1 MCQLRAKHRIT
12 AVKSRQGLIPQ
23 LRLYLCRMFSSTSR
37 FSTILA
43 ILSVVLIGFSAC
55 GSLGGGKVKSNSD
68 DHKYQVNSGFR
79 VAFYNLE
86 NLFDTVDGP
95 NDDAEFLP
103 TSENRWNSERYQSK
117 LKNMA
122 KVIDS
127 IAPDIL
133 GMVEVENAFVLEDL
147 RKNCNTMRISQT
159 GGVENDDRKP
169 LGSDFEIVHRESPDA
184 RGIDVALIYNRKKFY
199 QTGVYMTSVTLADG
213 YKTRDIM
220 RVHLVERLTGDS
232 MAIFVNHWPSRRGG
246 AASAASRMT
255 AAAALSQTLQN
266 NPTIPANFLIMG
278 DFNDDPE
285 DVSITEGLQAGD
297 AFHSIVNLAFL
308 ARQADSTVGTLAWHT
323 GWNMFDQIMISR
335 PLYYANLHSHE
346 SVDSVSNH
354 LHSYENKLWGSPR
367 INVYKRSWMLQH
379 DGNKYDGW
387 PLRTFAGKKYMNG
400 FSDHLPVYTDIVLV
414 HRH

>member
-1 MCQLRAKHRIT
+1 MVRGT
-12 AVKSRQGLIPQ
+12 
-23 LRLYLCRMFSSTSR
+23 TR
-37 FSTILA
+37 FSVILT
-43 ILSVVLIGFSAC
+43 LLFVVLVGFSAC
-55 GSLGGGKVKSNSD
+55 GSLGAGKGKSAVEQHVYSANA
-68 DHKYQVNSGFR
+68 GFR

-103 TSENRWNSERYQSK
+103 ASENRWNTERYQSK

-133 GMVEVENAFVLEDL
+133 GVVEVENAFVLEDL
-147 RKNCNTMRISQT
+147 RKHCHSMHVSQT
-159 GGVENDDRKP
+159 VAVENEDRKP
-169 LGSDFEIVHRESPDA
+169 PGSDFEIVHRESPDA
-184 RGIDVALIYNRKKFY
+184 RGIDVALIYNRQKFY
-199 QTGVYMTSVTLADG
+199 ATGVYMTSVALADG

-232 MAIFVNHWPSRRGG
+232 LAIFVNHWPSRRGG
-246 AASAASRMT
+246 AASAASRMA
-255 AAAALSQTLQN
+255 AAAALTQTLQN
-266 NPTIPANFLIMG
+266 NPSIPANYLLMG

-285 DVSITEGLQAGD
+285 DPSITEGLQAGD
-297 AFHSIVNLAFL
+297 AFHSIVNLAFT
-308 ARQADSTVGTLAWHT
+308 ARAADSTIGTLAWHT
-323 GWNMFDQIMISR
+323 GWNMFDQIMVSR
-335 PLYYANLHSHE
+335 PLYYANLHRHE
-346 SVDSVSNH
+346 SDGNASQIASAMPN
-354 LHSYENKLWGSPR
+354 
-367 INVYKRSWMLQH
+367 INVYKRVWMLQH

>member
-1 MCQLRAKHRIT
+1 MRKVNSFFD
-12 AVKSRQGLIPQ
+12 VKLALGLGF
-23 LRLYLCRMFSSTSR
+23 LL
-37 FSTILA
+37 ILA
-43 ILSVVLIGFSAC
+43 GC
-55 GSLGGGKVKSNSD
+55 GSMGAKKHWCKEDATLVSGSNQQTVKP
-68 DHKYQVNSGFR
+68 FR
-79 VAFYNLE
+79 VSFYNLE

-103 TSENRWNSERYQSK
+103 NSANAWNGDRYNSK
-117 LKNMA
+117 LRNMS

-127 IAPDIL
+127 IAPSIL
-133 GMVEVENAFVLEDL
+133 GLVELENAFVLEDL
-147 RKNCNTMRISQT
+147 RANSSVMK
-159 GGVENDDRKP
+159 GK
-169 LGSDFEIVHRESPDA
+169 FEIAHRESPDL
-184 RGIDVALIYNRKKFY
+184 RGIDVALMYNAELFRIS
-199 QTGVYMTSVTLADG
+199 GIYMTPITLPDG
-213 YKTRDIM
+213 YATRSIM
-220 RVHLVERLTGDS
+220 RVHLVEKGTGDS
-232 MAIFVNHWPSRRGG
+232 LAVFINHWPSRRGG
-246 AASAASRMT
+246 AASAASRMVAAT
-255 AAAALSQTLQN
+255 ALAQTLQN

-285 DVSITEGLQAGD
+285 DPSITEGLQAGD

-308 ARQADSTVGTLAWHT
+308 ARQADSTVGTIAWHT

-346 SVDSVSNH
+346 SAGSGSEKTPSH

-367 INVYKRSWMLQH
+367 INVYKRPWMLQH

-400 FSDHLPVYTDIVLV
+400 FSDHLPVYTDLVLV

>member
-1 MCQLRAKHRIT
+1 MVRGT
-12 AVKSRQGLIPQ
+12 
-23 LRLYLCRMFSSTSR
+23 TR
-37 FSTILA
+37 FSVILT
-43 ILSVVLIGFSAC
+43 LLFVVLVGFSAC
-55 GSLGGGKVKSNSD
+55 GSLGAGKGKSAVEQHVYSANA
-68 DHKYQVNSGFR
+68 GFR

-103 TSENRWNSERYQSK
+103 ASENRWNTERYQSK

-122 KVIDS
+122 RVIDS

-133 GMVEVENAFVLEDL
+133 GVVEVENAFVLEDL
-147 RKNCNTMRISQT
+147 RKYCHSMHVSQT
-159 GGVENDDRKP
+159 VAVENEDRKP
-169 LGSDFEIVHRESPDA
+169 PGSDFEIVHRESPDA
-184 RGIDVALIYNRKKFY
+184 RGIDVALIYNRQKFY
-199 QTGVYMTSVTLADG
+199 ATGVYMTSVTLADG

-232 MAIFVNHWPSRRGG
+232 LAIFVNHWPSRRGG
-246 AASAASRMT
+246 AASAASRMA
-255 AAAALSQTLQN
+255 AAAALTQTLQN
-266 NPTIPANFLIMG
+266 NPSIPANYLLMG

-285 DVSITEGLQAGD
+285 NPSITEGLQAGD
-297 AFHSIVNLAFL
+297 AFHSIVNLAFT
-308 ARQADSTVGTLAWHT
+308 ARAADSTIGTLAWHT
-323 GWNMFDQIMISR
+323 GWNMFDQIMVSR
-335 PLYYANLHSHE
+335 PLYYANLHRHE
-346 SVDSVSNH
+346 SDGNASQIASAMPN
-354 LHSYENKLWGSPR
+354 
-367 INVYKRSWMLQH
+367 INVYKRVWMLQH

>member
-1 MCQLRAKHRIT
+1 MRKVNSFYD
-12 AVKSRQGLIPQ
+12 VKLALGLGF
-23 LRLYLCRMFSSTSR
+23 LL
-37 FSTILA
+37 ILA
-43 ILSVVLIGFSAC
+43 GC
-55 GSLGGGKVKSNSD
+55 GSMGAKKHWCKEDATLLSGSNQQTVKP
-68 DHKYQVNSGFR
+68 FR

-103 TSENRWNSERYQSK
+103 NSANAWNGDRYNSK
-117 LKNMA
+117 LRNMA

-127 IAPDIL
+127 IAPSIL
-133 GMVEVENAFVLEDL
+133 GLVELENAFVLEDL
-147 RKNCNTMRISQT
+147 RANSSVMK
-159 GGVENDDRKP
+159 GK
-169 LGSDFEIVHRESPDA
+169 FEIAHRESPDI
-184 RGIDVALIYNRKKFY
+184 RGIDVALMYNAELFRIS
-199 QTGVYMTSVTLADG
+199 GIYMTPITLPDG
-213 YKTRDIM
+213 YATRSIM
-220 RVHLVERLTGDS
+220 RVHLVEKGTGDS
-232 MAIFVNHWPSRRGG
+232 LAVFINHWPSRRGG
-246 AASAASRMT
+246 AASAASRMVAAT
-255 AAAALSQTLQN
+255 ALAQTLQN

-285 DVSITEGLQAGD
+285 DPSITEGLQAGD

-308 ARQADSTVGTLAWHT
+308 ARQADSTVGTIAWHT

-346 SVDSVSNH
+346 SAGSGSEKTPSH
-354 LHSYENKLWGSPR
+354 LHSYENKLWGSPQ
-367 INVYKRSWMLQH
+367 INVYKRPWMLQH

-400 FSDHLPVYTDIVLV
+400 FSDHLPVYTDLVLV

>member
-1 MCQLRAKHRIT
+1 MRKVNSFYD
-12 AVKSRQGLIPQ
+12 VKLALGLGF
-23 LRLYLCRMFSSTSR
+23 LL
-37 FSTILA
+37 ILA
-43 ILSVVLIGFSAC
+43 GC
-55 GSLGGGKVKSNSD
+55 GSMGAKKHWCKEDAALVSGSNQQTVKP
-68 DHKYQVNSGFR
+68 FR

-103 TSENRWNSERYQSK
+103 NSANAWNGDRYNSK
-117 LKNMA
+117 LRNMA

-127 IAPDIL
+127 IAPSIL
-133 GMVEVENAFVLEDL
+133 GLVELENAFVLEDL
-147 RKNCNTMRISQT
+147 RANSSVMK
-159 GGVENDDRKP
+159 GK
-169 LGSDFEIVHRESPDA
+169 FEIAHRESPDL
-184 RGIDVALIYNRKKFY
+184 RGIDVALMYNAELFRIS
-199 QTGVYMTSVTLADG
+199 GIYMTPITLPDG
-213 YKTRDIM
+213 YATRSIM
-220 RVHLVERLTGDS
+220 RVHLVEKGTGDS
-232 MAIFVNHWPSRRGG
+232 LAVFINHWPSRRGG
-246 AASAASRMT
+246 AASAASRMVAAT
-255 AAAALSQTLQN
+255 ALAQTLQN

-285 DVSITEGLQAGD
+285 DPSITEGLQAGD

-308 ARQADSTVGTLAWHT
+308 ARQADSTIGTIAWHT

-346 SVDSVSNH
+346 SAGSGSEKTQSH
-354 LHSYENKLWGSPR
+354 LHSYENKLWGSPQ
-367 INVYKRSWMLQH
+367 INVYKRPWMLQH

-400 FSDHLPVYTDIVLV
+400 FSDHLPVYTDLVLV

>member
-1 MCQLRAKHRIT
+1 MRKVNSFFD
-12 AVKSRQGLIPQ
+12 VKLSLGLGF
-23 LRLYLCRMFSSTSR
+23 LL
-37 FSTILA
+37 ILA
-43 ILSVVLIGFSAC
+43 GC
-55 GSLGGGKVKSNSD
+55 GSMGAKKHWYKENATLLSGSNQQTVKP
-68 DHKYQVNSGFR
+68 FR

-103 TSENRWNSERYQSK
+103 NSANAWNGDRYNSK
-117 LKNMA
+117 LRNMA

-127 IAPDIL
+127 IAPSIL
-133 GMVEVENAFVLEDL
+133 GLVELENAFVLEDL
-147 RKNCNTMRISQT
+147 RANSSVMK
-159 GGVENDDRKP
+159 GK
-169 LGSDFEIVHRESPDA
+169 FEIAHRESPDL
-184 RGIDVALIYNRKKFY
+184 RGIDVALMYNAELFRIS
-199 QTGVYMTSVTLADG
+199 GIYMTPITLPDG
-213 YKTRDIM
+213 YATRSIM
-220 RVHLVERLTGDS
+220 RVHLVEKGTGDS
-232 MAIFVNHWPSRRGG
+232 LAVFINHWPSRRGG
-246 AASAASRMT
+246 TASAASRMVAAT
-255 AAAALSQTLQN
+255 ALAQTLQN

-285 DVSITEGLQAGD
+285 DPSITEGLQAGD

-308 ARQADSTVGTLAWHT
+308 ARQADSTVGTIAWHT

-346 SVDSVSNH
+346 SAGSRSEKTQSH
-354 LHSYENKLWGSPR
+354 LHSYENKLWGSPQ
-367 INVYKRSWMLQH
+367 INVYKRTWMLQH

-400 FSDHLPVYTDIVLV
+400 FSDHLPVYTDLVLV

>member
-1 MCQLRAKHRIT
+1 MRKVNSFYD
-12 AVKSRQGLIPQ
+12 VKLALGLGF
-23 LRLYLCRMFSSTSR
+23 LL
-37 FSTILA
+37 ILA
-43 ILSVVLIGFSAC
+43 GC
-55 GSLGGGKVKSNSD
+55 GSMGAKKHWCKEDAALVSGSNQQTVKP
-68 DHKYQVNSGFR
+68 FR

-103 TSENRWNSERYQSK
+103 NSANAWNGDRYNSK
-117 LKNMA
+117 LRNMA

-127 IAPDIL
+127 IAPSIL
-133 GMVEVENAFVLEDL
+133 GLVELENAFVLEDL
-147 RKNCNTMRISQT
+147 RANSSVMK
-159 GGVENDDRKP
+159 GK
-169 LGSDFEIVHRESPDA
+169 FEIAHRESPDL
-184 RGIDVALIYNRKKFY
+184 RGIDVALMYNAELFRIS
-199 QTGVYMTSVTLADG
+199 GIYMTPITLPDG
-213 YKTRDIM
+213 YATRSIM
-220 RVHLVERLTGDS
+220 RVHLVEKGTGDS
-232 MAIFVNHWPSRRGG
+232 LAVFINHWPSRRGG
-246 AASAASRMT
+246 AASAASRMVAAT
-255 AAAALSQTLQN
+255 ALAQTLQN

-285 DVSITEGLQAGD
+285 DPSITEGLQAGD

-308 ARQADSTVGTLAWHT
+308 ARQADSTVGTIAWHT

-346 SVDSVSNH
+346 SAGSGSEKTPSH
-354 LHSYENKLWGSPR
+354 LHSYENKLWGSPQ
-367 INVYKRSWMLQH
+367 INVYKRPWMLQH

-400 FSDHLPVYTDIVLV
+400 FSDHLPVYTDLVLV

>member
-1 MCQLRAKHRIT
+1 MLKVNSFFE
-12 AVKSRQGLIPQ
+12 VKLTLGLGF
-23 LRLYLCRMFSSTSR
+23 L
-37 FSTILA
+37 TILA
-43 ILSVVLIGFSAC
+43 GC
-55 GSLGGGKVKSNSD
+55 GSMGAKKHWSKEDARLVSGSSQQPVKP
-68 DHKYQVNSGFR
+68 FR

-103 TSENRWNSERYQSK
+103 NSANPWNGDRYNSK
-117 LKNMA
+117 LRNMA

-127 IAPDIL
+127 IAPSIL
-133 GMVEVENAFVLEDL
+133 GLVELENAFVLEDL
-147 RKNCNTMRISQT
+147 RANSVVMK
-159 GGVENDDRKP
+159 GK
-169 LGSDFEIVHRESPDA
+169 FESAHRESPDL
-184 RGIDVALIYNRKKFY
+184 RGIDVALMYNAELFNISGIY
-199 QTGVYMTSVTLADG
+199 MIPIALPDG
-213 YKTRDIM
+213 YATRSIM
-220 RVHLVERLTGDS
+220 RVHLVEKGTGDS
-232 MAIFVNHWPSRRGG
+232 LAVFINHWPSRRGG
-246 AASAASRMT
+246 AASAASRMVAAT
-255 AAAALSQTLQN
+255 ALAQTLQN

-285 DVSITEGLQAGD
+285 DPSITQGLQAGD

-308 ARQADSTVGTLAWHT
+308 ARQADSTVGTIAWHT

-346 SVDSVSNH
+346 PVGSGSKKTPSH
-354 LHSYENKLWGSPR
+354 LNSYENKLWGSPR
-367 INVYKRSWMLQH
+367 INVYKRPWMLQH
-379 DGNKYDGW
+379 DGNKYYGW

>member
-1 MCQLRAKHRIT
+1 M
-12 AVKSRQGLIPQ
+12 IPV
-23 LRLYLCRMFSSTSR
+23 LRLYLCGMVRGTTR
-37 FSTILA
+37 FSVILT
-43 ILSVVLIGFSAC
+43 LLFVVLVGFSAC
-55 GSLGGGKVKSNSD
+55 GSLGAGKGKSAVEQHVYSANA
-68 DHKYQVNSGFR
+68 GFR

-103 TSENRWNSERYQSK
+103 ASENRWNTERYQSK

-122 KVIDS
+122 RVIDS

-133 GMVEVENAFVLEDL
+133 GVVEVENAFVLEDL
-147 RKNCNTMRISQT
+147 RKYCHSMHVSQT
-159 GGVENDDRKP
+159 VAVENEDRKP

-184 RGIDVALIYNRKKFY
+184 RGIDVALIYNRQKFY
-199 QTGVYMTSVTLADG
+199 ATGVYMTSVALADG

-232 MAIFVNHWPSRRGG
+232 LAIFVNHWPSRRGG
-246 AASAASRMT
+246 AASAASRIA
-255 AAAALSQTLQN
+255 AAAALTQTLQN
-266 NPTIPANFLIMG
+266 NPSIPANYLLMG

-285 DVSITEGLQAGD
+285 DPSITEGLQAGD
-297 AFHSIVNLAFL
+297 AFHSIVNLAFT
-308 ARQADSTVGTLAWHT
+308 ARAADSTIGTLAWHT
-323 GWNMFDQIMISR
+323 GWNMFDQIMVSR
-335 PLYYANLHSHE
+335 PLYYANLHRHE
-346 SVDSVSNH
+346 SDGNASQIASAMPN
-354 LHSYENKLWGSPR
+354 
-367 INVYKRSWMLQH
+367 INVYKRVWMLQH

>member
-1 MCQLRAKHRIT
+1 MRKVNSFYD
-12 AVKSRQGLIPQ
+12 VKLALGLGF
-23 LRLYLCRMFSSTSR
+23 LL
-37 FSTILA
+37 ILA
-43 ILSVVLIGFSAC
+43 GC
-55 GSLGGGKVKSNSD
+55 GSMGAKKHWCKEDATLLSGSNQQTVKP
-68 DHKYQVNSGFR
+68 FR

-103 TSENRWNSERYQSK
+103 NSANAWNGDRYNSK
-117 LKNMA
+117 LRNMS

-127 IAPDIL
+127 IAPSIL
-133 GMVEVENAFVLEDL
+133 GLVELENAFVLEDL
-147 RKNCNTMRISQT
+147 RANSSVMK
-159 GGVENDDRKP
+159 GK
-169 LGSDFEIVHRESPDA
+169 FEIAHRESPDL
-184 RGIDVALIYNRKKFY
+184 RGIDVALMYNAELFRIS
-199 QTGVYMTSVTLADG
+199 GIYMTPITLPDG
-213 YKTRDIM
+213 YATRSIM
-220 RVHLVERLTGDS
+220 RVHLVEKGTGDS
-232 MAIFVNHWPSRRGG
+232 LAVFINHWPSRRGG
-246 AASAASRMT
+246 AASAASRMVAAT
-255 AAAALSQTLQN
+255 ALAQTLQN

-285 DVSITEGLQAGD
+285 DPSITEGLQAGD

-308 ARQADSTVGTLAWHT
+308 ARQADSTVGTIAWHT

-346 SVDSVSNH
+346 SAGSGSEKTPSH
-354 LHSYENKLWGSPR
+354 LHSYENKLWGSPQ
-367 INVYKRSWMLQH
+367 INVYKRTWMLQH

-400 FSDHLPVYTDIVLV
+400 FSDHLPVYTDLVLV

>member
-1 MCQLRAKHRIT
+1 MRKVNSFYD
-12 AVKSRQGLIPQ
+12 VKLALGLGF
-23 LRLYLCRMFSSTSR
+23 LL
-37 FSTILA
+37 ILA
-43 ILSVVLIGFSAC
+43 GC
-55 GSLGGGKVKSNSD
+55 GSMGAKKHWCKEDAALLSGSNQQTVKP
-68 DHKYQVNSGFR
+68 FR

-103 TSENRWNSERYQSK
+103 NSANAWNGDRYNSK
-117 LKNMA
+117 LRNMA

-127 IAPDIL
+127 IAPSIL
-133 GMVEVENAFVLEDL
+133 GLVELENAFVLEDL
-147 RKNCNTMRISQT
+147 RANSSVMK
-159 GGVENDDRKP
+159 GK
-169 LGSDFEIVHRESPDA
+169 FEIAHRESPDL
-184 RGIDVALIYNRKKFY
+184 RGIDVALMYNAELFRIS
-199 QTGVYMTSVTLADG
+199 GIYMTPITLPDG
-213 YKTRDIM
+213 YATRSIM
-220 RVHLVERLTGDS
+220 RVHLVEKGTGDS
-232 MAIFVNHWPSRRGG
+232 LAVFINHWPSRRGG
-246 AASAASRMT
+246 AVSAASRMVAAT
-255 AAAALSQTLQN
+255 ALAQTLQN

-285 DVSITEGLQAGD
+285 DPSITEGLQAGD

-308 ARQADSTVGTLAWHT
+308 ARQADSTVGTIAWHT

-346 SVDSVSNH
+346 SAGSGSEKTQSH
-354 LHSYENKLWGSPR
+354 LHSYENKLWGSPQ
-367 INVYKRSWMLQH
+367 INVYKRPWMLQH

-400 FSDHLPVYTDIVLV
+400 FSDHLPVYTDLVLV

>member
-1 MCQLRAKHRIT
+1 MLKVTSFFDVKLALGLGFLLILAGCGSMGAKKHRCKEDAT
-12 AVKSRQGLIPQ
+12 LLSGSNQQTVKP
-23 LRLYLCRMFSSTSR
+23 
-37 FSTILA
+37 
-43 ILSVVLIGFSAC
+43 
-55 GSLGGGKVKSNSD
+55 
-68 DHKYQVNSGFR
+68 FR

-103 TSENRWNSERYQSK
+103 NSANAWNGDRYNSK
-117 LKNMA
+117 LRNMA

-127 IAPDIL
+127 IAPSIL
-133 GMVEVENAFVLEDL
+133 GLVELENAFVLEDL
-147 RKNCNTMRISQT
+147 RANSSVMK
-159 GGVENDDRKP
+159 GK
-169 LGSDFEIVHRESPDA
+169 FEIAHRESPDL
-184 RGIDVALIYNRKKFY
+184 RGIDVALMYNAELFRIS
-199 QTGVYMTSVTLADG
+199 GIYMTPITLPDG
-213 YKTRDIM
+213 YATRSIM
-220 RVHLVERLTGDS
+220 RVHLVEKATGDS
-232 MAIFVNHWPSRRGG
+232 LAVFINHWPSRRGG
-246 AASAASRMT
+246 AASAASRMV
-255 AAAALSQTLQN
+255 AAAALAQTLQN

-285 DVSITEGLQAGD
+285 DPSITEGLQAGD

-308 ARQADSTVGTLAWHT
+308 ARQADSTVGTIAWHT

-346 SVDSVSNH
+346 SAGSGSEKTPSH
-354 LHSYENKLWGSPR
+354 LHSYENKLWGSPQ
-367 INVYKRSWMLQH
+367 INVYKRPWMLQH

-400 FSDHLPVYTDIVLV
+400 FSDHLPVYTDLVLV

>member
-1 MCQLRAKHRIT
+1 MRKVNSFYD
-12 AVKSRQGLIPQ
+12 VKLALGLGF
-23 LRLYLCRMFSSTSR
+23 LL
-37 FSTILA
+37 ILA
-43 ILSVVLIGFSAC
+43 GC
-55 GSLGGGKVKSNSD
+55 GSMGAKKHWCKEDATLLSGSNQQMVKP
-68 DHKYQVNSGFR
+68 FR

-103 TSENRWNSERYQSK
+103 NSANAWNGDRYNSK
-117 LKNMA
+117 LRNMA

-127 IAPDIL
+127 IAPSIL
-133 GMVEVENAFVLEDL
+133 GLVELENAFVLEDL
-147 RKNCNTMRISQT
+147 RANSSVMK
-159 GGVENDDRKP
+159 GK
-169 LGSDFEIVHRESPDA
+169 FEIAHRESPDI
-184 RGIDVALIYNRKKFY
+184 RGIDVALMYNAELFRIS
-199 QTGVYMTSVTLADG
+199 GIYMTPITLPDG
-213 YKTRDIM
+213 YATRSIM
-220 RVHLVERLTGDS
+220 RVHLVEKGTGDS
-232 MAIFVNHWPSRRGG
+232 LAVFINHWPSRRGG
-246 AASAASRMT
+246 AVSAASRMVAAT
-255 AAAALSQTLQN
+255 ALAQTLQN

-285 DVSITEGLQAGD
+285 DPSITEGLQAGD

-308 ARQADSTVGTLAWHT
+308 ARQADSTVGTIAWHT

-346 SVDSVSNH
+346 SAGSGSEKTPSH
-354 LHSYENKLWGSPR
+354 LHSYENKLWGSPQ
-367 INVYKRSWMLQH
+367 INVYKRPWMLQH

-400 FSDHLPVYTDIVLV
+400 FSDHLPVYTDLVLV

>member
-1 MCQLRAKHRIT
+1 MVRGT
-12 AVKSRQGLIPQ
+12 
-23 LRLYLCRMFSSTSR
+23 TR
-37 FSTILA
+37 FSVILT
-43 ILSVVLIGFSAC
+43 LLFVVLVGFSAC
-55 GSLGGGKVKSNSD
+55 GSLGGGKGKSAVEQHVYSANA
-68 DHKYQVNSGFR
+68 GFR

-103 TSENRWNSERYQSK
+103 ASENRWNTERYQSK

-122 KVIDS
+122 RVIDS

-133 GMVEVENAFVLEDL
+133 GVVEVENAFVLEDL
-147 RKNCNTMRISQT
+147 RKHCHSMHVSQT
-159 GGVENDDRKP
+159 VAVENEDRKP

-184 RGIDVALIYNRKKFY
+184 RGIDVALIYNRQKFY
-199 QTGVYMTSVTLADG
+199 ATGVYMTSVALADG

-232 MAIFVNHWPSRRGG
+232 LAIFVNHWPSRRGG
-246 AASAASRMT
+246 AASAASRMA
-255 AAAALSQTLQN
+255 AAAALTQTLQN
-266 NPTIPANFLIMG
+266 NPSIPANYLLMG

-285 DVSITEGLQAGD
+285 DPSITEGLQAGD
-297 AFHSIVNLAFL
+297 AFHSIVNLAFT
-308 ARQADSTVGTLAWHT
+308 ARAADSTIGTLAWHT
-323 GWNMFDQIMISR
+323 GWNMFDQIMVSR
-335 PLYYANLHSHE
+335 PLYYANLHRHE
-346 SVDSVSNH
+346 SDGNASQIASAMPN
-354 LHSYENKLWGSPR
+354 
-367 INVYKRSWMLQH
+367 INVYKRVWMLQH

>member
-1 MCQLRAKHRIT
+1 MVRGT
-12 AVKSRQGLIPQ
+12 
-23 LRLYLCRMFSSTSR
+23 TR
-37 FSTILA
+37 FSVILT
-43 ILSVVLIGFSAC
+43 LLFVVLVGFSAC
-55 GSLGGGKVKSNSD
+55 GSLGAGKGKSAVEQHVYSANA
-68 DHKYQVNSGFR
+68 GFR

-103 TSENRWNSERYQSK
+103 ASENRWNTERYQSK

-133 GMVEVENAFVLEDL
+133 GVVEVENAFVLEDL
-147 RKNCNTMRISQT
+147 RKHCHSMHVSQT
-159 GGVENDDRKP
+159 VAVENEDRKP

-184 RGIDVALIYNRKKFY
+184 RGIDVALIYNRQKFY
-199 QTGVYMTSVTLADG
+199 ATGVYMTSVALADG

-232 MAIFVNHWPSRRGG
+232 LAIFVNHWPSRRGG
-246 AASAASRMT
+246 AASAASRMA
-255 AAAALSQTLQN
+255 AAAALTQTLQN
-266 NPTIPANFLIMG
+266 NPSIPANYLLMG

-285 DVSITEGLQAGD
+285 DPSITEGLQAGD
-297 AFHSIVNLAFL
+297 AFHSIVNLAFT
-308 ARQADSTVGTLAWHT
+308 ARAADSTIGTLAWHT
-323 GWNMFDQIMISR
+323 GWNMFDQIMVSR
-335 PLYYANLHSHE
+335 PLYYANLHRHE
-346 SVDSVSNH
+346 SDGNASQIASAMPN
-354 LHSYENKLWGSPR
+354 
-367 INVYKRSWMLQH
+367 INVYKRVWMLQH

>member
-1 MCQLRAKHRIT
+1 MVRGT
-12 AVKSRQGLIPQ
+12 
-23 LRLYLCRMFSSTSR
+23 TR
-37 FSTILA
+37 FSVILT
-43 ILSVVLIGFSAC
+43 LLFVVLVGFSAC
-55 GSLGGGKVKSNSD
+55 GSLGGGKGKSAVEQHVYSANA
-68 DHKYQVNSGFR
+68 GFR

-103 TSENRWNSERYQSK
+103 ASENRWNTERYQSK

-133 GMVEVENAFVLEDL
+133 GVVEVENAFVLEDL
-147 RKNCNTMRISQT
+147 RKYCHSMHVSQT
-159 GGVENDDRKP
+159 VAVENEDRKP

-184 RGIDVALIYNRKKFY
+184 RGIDVALIYNRQKFY
-199 QTGVYMTSVTLADG
+199 ATGVYMTSVTLADG

-232 MAIFVNHWPSRRGG
+232 LAIFVNHWPSRRGG
-246 AASAASRMT
+246 AASAASRMA
-255 AAAALSQTLQN
+255 AAAALTQTLQN
-266 NPTIPANFLIMG
+266 NPSIPANYLLMG

-285 DVSITEGLQAGD
+285 DPSITEGLQAGD
-297 AFHSIVNLAFL
+297 AFHSIVNLAFT
-308 ARQADSTVGTLAWHT
+308 ARAADSTIGTLAWHT
-323 GWNMFDQIMISR
+323 GWNMFDQIMVSR
-335 PLYYANLHSHE
+335 PLYYANLHRHE
-346 SVDSVSNH
+346 SDGNASQIASAMPN
-354 LHSYENKLWGSPR
+354 
-367 INVYKRSWMLQH
+367 INVYKRVWMLQH

>member
-1 MCQLRAKHRIT
+1 MVRGT
-12 AVKSRQGLIPQ
+12 
-23 LRLYLCRMFSSTSR
+23 TR
-37 FSTILA
+37 FSVILT
-43 ILSVVLIGFSAC
+43 LLFVVLVGFSAC
-55 GSLGGGKVKSNSD
+55 GSLGRGKGKSAVEQHVYSANA
-68 DHKYQVNSGFR
+68 GFR

-103 TSENRWNSERYQSK
+103 ASENRWNTERYQSK

-122 KVIDS
+122 RVIDS

-133 GMVEVENAFVLEDL
+133 GVVEVENAFVLEDL
-147 RKNCNTMRISQT
+147 RKYCHSMHVSQT
-159 GGVENDDRKP
+159 VAVENEDRKP

-184 RGIDVALIYNRKKFY
+184 RGIDVALIYNRQKFY
-199 QTGVYMTSVTLADG
+199 ATGVYMTSVALADG

-232 MAIFVNHWPSRRGG
+232 LAIFVNHWPSRRGG
-246 AASAASRMT
+246 AASAASRMA
-255 AAAALSQTLQN
+255 AAAALTQTLQN
-266 NPTIPANFLIMG
+266 NPSIPANYLLMG

-285 DVSITEGLQAGD
+285 DPSITEGLQAGD
-297 AFHSIVNLAFL
+297 AFHSIVNLAFT
-308 ARQADSTVGTLAWHT
+308 ARAADSTIGTLAWHT
-323 GWNMFDQIMISR
+323 GWNMFDQIMVSR
-335 PLYYANLHSHE
+335 PLYYANLHRHE
-346 SVDSVSNH
+346 SDGNASQIASAMPN
-354 LHSYENKLWGSPR
+354 
-367 INVYKRSWMLQH
+367 INVYKRVWMLQH

>member
-1 MCQLRAKHRIT
+1 MRKVNSFFD
-12 AVKSRQGLIPQ
+12 VKLALGLGF
-23 LRLYLCRMFSSTSR
+23 LL
-37 FSTILA
+37 ILA
-43 ILSVVLIGFSAC
+43 GC
-55 GSLGGGKVKSNSD
+55 GSMGAKKHWCKEDATLVSGSNQQTVKP
-68 DHKYQVNSGFR
+68 FR

-103 TSENRWNSERYQSK
+103 NSANAWSGDRYNSK
-117 LKNMA
+117 LRNMA

-127 IAPDIL
+127 IAPSIL
-133 GMVEVENAFVLEDL
+133 GLVELENAFVLEDL
-147 RKNCNTMRISQT
+147 RANSSVMK
-159 GGVENDDRKP
+159 GK
-169 LGSDFEIVHRESPDA
+169 FEIAHRESPDL
-184 RGIDVALIYNRKKFY
+184 RGIDVALMYNAELFRIS
-199 QTGVYMTSVTLADG
+199 GIYMTPITLPDG
-213 YKTRDIM
+213 YATRSIM
-220 RVHLVERLTGDS
+220 RVHLVEKGTGDS
-232 MAIFVNHWPSRRGG
+232 LAVFINHWPSRRGG
-246 AASAASRMT
+246 AASAASRMVAAT
-255 AAAALSQTLQN
+255 ALAQTLQN

-285 DVSITEGLQAGD
+285 DLSITEGLQAGD
-297 AFHSIVNLAFL
+297 AFHSVVNLAFL
-308 ARQADSTVGTLAWHT
+308 ARQADSTVGTIAWHT

-346 SVDSVSNH
+346 LASGGSKKTPSH

-367 INVYKRSWMLQH
+367 INVYKRPWMLQH

-400 FSDHLPVYTDIVLV
+400 FSDHLPVYTDLVLV

>member
-1 MCQLRAKHRIT
+1 MVRGT
-12 AVKSRQGLIPQ
+12 
-23 LRLYLCRMFSSTSR
+23 TR
-37 FSTILA
+37 FSVILT
-43 ILSVVLIGFSAC
+43 LLFVVLVGFSAC
-55 GSLGGGKVKSNSD
+55 GSLGAGKGKSAVEQHVYSANG
-68 DHKYQVNSGFR
+68 GFR

-103 TSENRWNSERYQSK
+103 ASENRWNTERYQSK

-122 KVIDS
+122 RVIDS

-133 GMVEVENAFVLEDL
+133 GVVEVENAFVLEDL
-147 RKNCNTMRISQT
+147 RKYCHSMHVSQT
-159 GGVENDDRKP
+159 VAVENEDRKP

-184 RGIDVALIYNRKKFY
+184 RGIDVALIYNRQKFY
-199 QTGVYMTSVTLADG
+199 ATGVYMTSVALADG

-232 MAIFVNHWPSRRGG
+232 LAIFVNHWPSRRGG
-246 AASAASRMT
+246 AASAASRIA
-255 AAAALSQTLQN
+255 AAAALTQTLQN
-266 NPTIPANFLIMG
+266 NPSIPANYLLMG

-285 DVSITEGLQAGD
+285 DPSITEGLQAGD
-297 AFHSIVNLAFL
+297 AFHSIVNLAFT
-308 ARQADSTVGTLAWHT
+308 ARAADSTIGTLAWHT
-323 GWNMFDQIMISR
+323 GWNMFDQIMVSR
-335 PLYYANLHSHE
+335 PLYYANLHRHE
-346 SVDSVSNH
+346 SDGNASQIASAMPN
-354 LHSYENKLWGSPR
+354 
-367 INVYKRSWMLQH
+367 INVYKRVWMLQH

>member
-1 MCQLRAKHRIT
+1 MVRGT
-12 AVKSRQGLIPQ
+12 
-23 LRLYLCRMFSSTSR
+23 TR
-37 FSTILA
+37 FSVILT
-43 ILSVVLIGFSAC
+43 LLFVVLVGFSAC
-55 GSLGGGKVKSNSD
+55 GSLGAGKGKSAVEQHVYSANA
-68 DHKYQVNSGFR
+68 GFR

-103 TSENRWNSERYQSK
+103 ASENRWNTERYQSK

-122 KVIDS
+122 RVIDS

-133 GMVEVENAFVLEDL
+133 GVVEVENAFVLEDL
-147 RKNCNTMRISQT
+147 RKYCHSMHVSQT
-159 GGVENDDRKP
+159 VAVENEDRKP

-184 RGIDVALIYNRKKFY
+184 RGIDVALIYNRQKFY
-199 QTGVYMTSVTLADG
+199 ATGVYMTSVALADG

-232 MAIFVNHWPSRRGG
+232 LAIFVNHWPSRRGG
-246 AASAASRMT
+246 AASAASRIA
-255 AAAALSQTLQN
+255 AAAALTQTLQN
-266 NPTIPANFLIMG
+266 NPSIPANYLLMG

-285 DVSITEGLQAGD
+285 DPSITEGLQAGD
-297 AFHSIVNLAFL
+297 AFHSIVNLAFT
-308 ARQADSTVGTLAWHT
+308 ARAADSTIGTLAWHT
-323 GWNMFDQIMISR
+323 GWNMFDQIMVSR
-335 PLYYANLHSHE
+335 PLYYANLHRHE
-346 SVDSVSNH
+346 SDGNASQIASAMPN
-354 LHSYENKLWGSPR
+354 
-367 INVYKRSWMLQH
+367 INVYKRVWMLQH
-379 DGNKYDGW
+379 DGKKYDGW

>member
-1 MCQLRAKHRIT
+1 MMVVMTIT
-12 AVKSRQGLIPQ
+12 VFAIG
-23 LRLYLCRMFSSTSR
+23 CGTTSVR
-37 FSTILA
+37 GKRKLTVAASDHVGGE
-43 ILSVVLIGFSAC
+43 SV
-55 GSLGGGKVKSNSD
+55 
-68 DHKYQVNSGFR
+68 GFR

-103 TSENRWNSERYQSK
+103 GSESRWNSVRYQNK
-117 LKNMA
+117 LNNMS

-133 GMVEVENAFVLEDL
+133 GVVEVENAFVLEDL
-147 RKNCNTMRISQT
+147 RKHCRSMQISPLGDT
-159 GGVENDDRKP
+159 ENDDRKP

-199 QTGVYMTSVTLADG
+199 TTGVYMTPITLADG
-213 YKTRDIM
+213 YATRSIM

-232 MAIFVNHWPSRRGG
+232 LAVFVNHWPSRRGG
-246 AASAASRMT
+246 AASAASRM
-255 AAAALSQTLQN
+255 AAATALAQTLQN
-266 NPTIPANFLIMG
+266 NPSIPANFLLMG

-285 DVSITEGLQAGD
+285 DVSITEGLNAGD
-297 AFHSIVNLAFL
+297 AYRPIVNLAYI
-308 ARQADSTVGTLAWHT
+308 ARVQDTSVGTLAWFD
-323 GWNMFDQIMISR
+323 GWNMFDQIMVSR
-335 PLYYANLHSHE
+335 PLYFANAHRANDNGGSA
-346 SVDSVSNH
+346 SN
-354 LHSYENKLWGSPR
+354 LSQPQ

-379 DGNKYDGW
+379 GGKYEGW

-400 FSDHLPVYTDIVLV
+400 FSDHLPVYTDLVLV

>member
-1 MCQLRAKHRIT
+1 MRKVNSFYD
-12 AVKSRQGLIPQ
+12 VKLALGLGF
-23 LRLYLCRMFSSTSR
+23 LL
-37 FSTILA
+37 ILA
-43 ILSVVLIGFSAC
+43 GC
-55 GSLGGGKVKSNSD
+55 GSMGAKKHWCKEDAALLSGSNQQTVKP
-68 DHKYQVNSGFR
+68 FR

-103 TSENRWNSERYQSK
+103 NSANAWNGDRYNSK
-117 LKNMA
+117 LRNMA

-127 IAPDIL
+127 IAPSIL
-133 GMVEVENAFVLEDL
+133 GLVELENAFVLEDL
-147 RKNCNTMRISQT
+147 RANSSVMKGR
-159 GGVENDDRKP
+159 
-169 LGSDFEIVHRESPDA
+169 FEIAHRESPDL
-184 RGIDVALIYNRKKFY
+184 RGIDVALMYNAELFRIS
-199 QTGVYMTSVTLADG
+199 GIYMTPITLPDG
-213 YKTRDIM
+213 YATRSIM
-220 RVHLVERLTGDS
+220 RVHLVEKGTGDS
-232 MAIFVNHWPSRRGG
+232 LAVFINHWPSRRGG
-246 AASAASRMT
+246 AASAASRMVAAT
-255 AAAALSQTLQN
+255 ALAQTLQN

-285 DVSITEGLQAGD
+285 DPSITERLQAGD

-308 ARQADSTVGTLAWHT
+308 ARQADSTIGTIAWHT

-346 SVDSVSNH
+346 SAGSGSEKTQSH
-354 LHSYENKLWGSPR
+354 LHSYENKLWGSPQ
-367 INVYKRSWMLQH
+367 INVYKRPWMLQH

-400 FSDHLPVYTDIVLV
+400 FSDHLPVYTDLVLV

>member
-1 MCQLRAKHRIT
+1 MRKVNSFYD
-12 AVKSRQGLIPQ
+12 VKLALGLGF
-23 LRLYLCRMFSSTSR
+23 LL
-37 FSTILA
+37 ILA
-43 ILSVVLIGFSAC
+43 GC
-55 GSLGGGKVKSNSD
+55 GSMGAKKHWCKEDAALVSGSNQQTVKP
-68 DHKYQVNSGFR
+68 FR

-103 TSENRWNSERYQSK
+103 NSANAWNGDRYNSK
-117 LKNMA
+117 LRNMA

-127 IAPDIL
+127 IAPSIL
-133 GMVEVENAFVLEDL
+133 GLVELENAFVLEDL
-147 RKNCNTMRISQT
+147 RANSSVMK
-159 GGVENDDRKP
+159 GK
-169 LGSDFEIVHRESPDA
+169 FEIAHRESPDL
-184 RGIDVALIYNRKKFY
+184 RGIDVALMYNAELFRIS
-199 QTGVYMTSVTLADG
+199 GIYMTSITLPDG
-213 YKTRDIM
+213 YATRSIM
-220 RVHLVERLTGDS
+220 RVHLVEKGTGDS
-232 MAIFVNHWPSRRGG
+232 LAVFINHWPSRRGG
-246 AASAASRMT
+246 AASAASRMVAAT
-255 AAAALSQTLQN
+255 ALAQTLQN

-285 DVSITEGLQAGD
+285 DPSITEGLQAGD

-308 ARQADSTVGTLAWHT
+308 ARQADSTIGTIAWHT

-346 SVDSVSNH
+346 SAGSGSEKTQSH
-354 LHSYENKLWGSPR
+354 LHSYENKLWGSPQ
-367 INVYKRSWMLQH
+367 INVYKRTWMLQH

-400 FSDHLPVYTDIVLV
+400 FSDHLPVYTDLVLV

>member
-1 MCQLRAKHRIT
+1 MRKVNSFFD
-12 AVKSRQGLIPQ
+12 VKLALGLGF
-23 LRLYLCRMFSSTSR
+23 LL
-37 FSTILA
+37 ILA
-43 ILSVVLIGFSAC
+43 GC
-55 GSLGGGKVKSNSD
+55 GSMGAKKHWCKEDAALVSGSNQQTVKP
-68 DHKYQVNSGFR
+68 FR

-103 TSENRWNSERYQSK
+103 NSANAWNGDRYNSK
-117 LKNMA
+117 LRNMA

-127 IAPDIL
+127 IAPSIL
-133 GMVEVENAFVLEDL
+133 GLVELENAFVLEDL
-147 RKNCNTMRISQT
+147 RANSSVMK
-159 GGVENDDRKP
+159 GK
-169 LGSDFEIVHRESPDA
+169 FEIAHRESPDL
-184 RGIDVALIYNRKKFY
+184 RGIDVALMYNAELFRIS
-199 QTGVYMTSVTLADG
+199 GIYMTPISLPDG
-213 YKTRDIM
+213 YATRSIM
-220 RVHLVERLTGDS
+220 RVHLVEKGTGDS
-232 MAIFVNHWPSRRGG
+232 LAVFINHWPSRRGG
-246 AASAASRMT
+246 AASAASRMV
-255 AAAALSQTLQN
+255 AAAALAQTLQN

-285 DVSITEGLQAGD
+285 DPSITEGLQAGD

-308 ARQADSTVGTLAWHT
+308 ARQADSTVGTIAWHT

-346 SVDSVSNH
+346 SAGSGSEKTPSH
-354 LHSYENKLWGSPR
+354 LHFYENKLWGSPQ
-367 INVYKRSWMLQH
+367 INVYKRPWMLQH

-400 FSDHLPVYTDIVLV
+400 FSDHLPVYTDLVLM

>member
-1 MCQLRAKHRIT
+1 MVRGT
-12 AVKSRQGLIPQ
+12 
-23 LRLYLCRMFSSTSR
+23 TR
-37 FSTILA
+37 FSVILT
-43 ILSVVLIGFSAC
+43 LLFVVLVGFSAC
-55 GSLGGGKVKSNSD
+55 GSLGAGKGKSAVEQHVYSANA
-68 DHKYQVNSGFR
+68 GFR

-103 TSENRWNSERYQSK
+103 ASENRWNTERYQSK

-122 KVIDS
+122 RVIDS

-133 GMVEVENAFVLEDL
+133 GVVEVENAFVLEDL
-147 RKNCNTMRISQT
+147 RKYCHSMHVSQT
-159 GGVENDDRKP
+159 VAVENEDRKP

-184 RGIDVALIYNRKKFY
+184 RWIDVALIYNRQKFY
-199 QTGVYMTSVTLADG
+199 ATGVYMTSVALADG

-232 MAIFVNHWPSRRGG
+232 LAIFVNHWPSRRGG
-246 AASAASRMT
+246 AASAASRMA
-255 AAAALSQTLQN
+255 AAAALTQTLQN
-266 NPTIPANFLIMG
+266 NPSIPANYLLMG

-285 DVSITEGLQAGD
+285 DPSITEGLQAGD
-297 AFHSIVNLAFL
+297 AFHSIVNLAFT
-308 ARQADSTVGTLAWHT
+308 ARAADSTIGTLAWHT
-323 GWNMFDQIMISR
+323 GWNMFDQIMVSR
-335 PLYYANLHSHE
+335 PLYYTNLHRHE
-346 SVDSVSNH
+346 SDGNASQIASAMPN
-354 LHSYENKLWGSPR
+354 
-367 INVYKRSWMLQH
+367 INVYKRVWMLQH